1 MLRSVVADRGGRH
14 TGHVPSRVR
23 LARDRARAEVTA
35 EILAIARGQL
45 GEVGAAGLSLRAVAR
60 ELGTSPSALFRYVES
75 KDALLTR
82 LLVASFDDLGEA
94 AEAAERAVHD
104 ETLAR
109 RWSAICHA
117 VRDWALA
124 HPHEYALLYG
134 SPVPGYVAPQDTVG
148 PATRVPR
155 LLIGLLVELV
165 APEGRG
171 ADEDA
176 AAAARGAA
184 DASADPALHAAL
196 APLRTQTPA
205 AVPDALLARGL
216 MAWTHLFGAVSF
228 EVFGHRTFD
237 VLDDPAT
244 FFDRETDLIAHHLG
258 LTTP

>member
-1 MLRSVVADRGGRH
+1 MPNRA
-14 TGHVPSRVR
+14 R

-35 EILAIARGQL
+35 EILEIARRQL
-45 GEVGAAGLSLRAVAR
+45 AEVGAAGLSLRAVAR

-82 LLVASFDDLGEA
+82 LLVASFDAMGEA

-104 ETLAR
+104 ESLAR
-109 RWSAICHA
+109 RWSTVCHA

-134 SPVPGYVAPQDTVG
+134 SPVPGYAAPQDTVG

-165 APEGRG
+165 ARRDPEHG
-171 ADEDA
+171 ASA
-176 AAAARGAA
+176 GAA
-184 DASADPALHAAL
+184 LDPVPDPALHAAM
-196 APLRTQTPA
+196 APLRAEVPPE
-205 AVPDALLARGL
+205 VPDALLARGL

-244 FFDRETDLIAHHLG
+244 FFDRETELIARLLG
-258 LTTP
+258 LTDAA